1 MIFFNI
7 PEMKKGVHLGQW
19 PPWGQTEHW
28 APPQQIGPMVAV
40 PDQEPALHPLRGNR
54 TGAPSTSLHTGV
66 RSHERQ
72 KTPEAPQAR
81 QKPPARAPGFRRRSD
96 SVTLP
101 GWQCPLCVT
110 EGLGLTS
117 PATVGYPRFER
128 TMEHTKRPKCHRY
141 RTRLVLPDTQQAKRG
156 RAEVSGRQRFT
167 SKAATRGGRR
177 TSFGC
182 ASPKARGWGIF
193 GTKQQGTRG
202 GGSVGDGDGVKACHR
217 VQALTRPPASAQS
230 ETGR

>member
-1 MIFFNI
+1 MAT
-7 PEMKKGVHLGQW
+7 LGTNGALGTPTADPRPGAS
-19 PPWGQTEHW
+19 PPSSLGLSQ
-28 APPQQIGPMVAV
+28 GK
-40 PDQEPALHPLRGNR
+40 R
-54 TGAPSTSLHTGV
+54 TGAPSASLHAGV

-81 QKPPARAPGFRRRSD
+81 QEPPARAPGFRRRSD

-117 PATVGYPRFER
+117 PATVGSPRFKR

-141 RTRLVLPDTQQAKRG
+141 RTRLVLPHTQQAKRG
-156 RAEVSGRQRFT
+156 HAEVSGRQRFT

-177 TSFGC
+177 TSLVC
-182 ASPKARGWGIF
+182 ASPKARGWGVF
-193 GTKQQGTRG
+193 GTKQQGSRG
-202 GGSVGDGDGVKACHR
+202 RGSVGEGDGVKVCHR
-217 VQALTRPPASAQS
+217 VQACNKATGLCTVRNGALSA
-230 ETGR
+230 T